1 MKSMYPESIS
11 RSQSMQVKWDVIVR
25 ANYKIVIET
34 SFDIRLN
41 SFNVK
46 KLSVTDDLKI
56 RKH

>member
-11 RSQSMQVKWDVIVR
+11 RSQSMQVTWDVIVR
-25 ANYKIVIET
+25 ADYKIVIET